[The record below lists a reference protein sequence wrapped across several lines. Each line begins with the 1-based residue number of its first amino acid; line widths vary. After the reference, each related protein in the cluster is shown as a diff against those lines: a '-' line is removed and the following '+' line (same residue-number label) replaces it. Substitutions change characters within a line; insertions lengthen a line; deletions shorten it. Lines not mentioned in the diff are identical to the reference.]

1 VEKQVLNRCV
11 TIPLKI
17 WKQVPVKRTFNEQ
30 SLQDI
35 MATERMQLGE
45 VNICNRINTTPEN
58 IR

>member
-1 VEKQVLNRCV
+1 MEKQVLNKCV
-11 TIPLKI
+11 TTPVKI
-17 WKQVPVKRTFNEQ
+17 WKQVLTKRIFNEQ